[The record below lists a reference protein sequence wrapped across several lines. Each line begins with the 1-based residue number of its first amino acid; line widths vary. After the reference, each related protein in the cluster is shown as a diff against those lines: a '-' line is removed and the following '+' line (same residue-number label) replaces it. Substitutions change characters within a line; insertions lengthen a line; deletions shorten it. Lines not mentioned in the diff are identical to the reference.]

1 MLGGD
6 RPVSVRRLARRA
18 AKDFARFLPETV
30 ADVDAAEPD
39 VASGRNARGTC
50 APGARL
56 SARGLRGDARWGGGE
71 GEGRVR
77 GGQRGANRARPRGA
91 IARIDA
97 FRARGGERGDRPE
110 DAPLLV
116 RGEVRAVG
124 EVVRG
129 HGNALERVPGPASL
143 FAVVVARP
151 GHRVHRV
158 CGRNGTREGGAGG
171 GHSFSG
177 QSARREGRRPEGG
190 AGDARGRAGRA
201 GAHRRAHRTPSR
213 AGPDSWYGPVPRRAR
228 AAPPLLR
235 ARSPRSARFRL
246 IRNHRQNKPS
256 SSVRPRID
264 REAGASTREPRLQ
277 LHASRCDEGRGE
289 KCSVTHA

>member
-1 MLGGD
+1 M
-6 RPVSVRRLARRA
+6 
-18 AKDFARFLPETV
+18 
-30 ADVDAAEPD
+30 
-39 VASGRNARGTC
+39 
-50 APGARL
+50 
-56 SARGLRGDARWGGGE
+56 
-71 GEGRVR
+71 R

-151 GHRVHRV
+151 GYRVHRV
-158 CGRNGTREGGAGG
+158 CGRNGTREGGRGAFILGSVSASRGEAARGG
-171 GHSFSG
+171 GQG
-177 QSARREGRRPEGG
+177 TRGGGR
-190 AGDARGRAGRA
+190 GRA

-246 IRNHRQNKPS
+246 IRNHRQTT
-256 SSVRPRID
+256 VRPRID
-264 REAGASTREPRLQ
+264 RDEGAGTRPCEIDD
-277 LHASRCDEGRGE
+277 AGRGE
-289 KCSVTHA
+289 KYRYQYVLGDTRVTSHLLRALEAVPPAPRTVRGIML